1 MSLSLQVNIILILS
15 TIKKTI
21 ELSFCSRLKNNALM
35 VSTVTFAFKIIGPI
49 ISSGVKKVS
58 FSRRR
63 KVSLIKGVFP
73 QPRKLSLIKEV
84 FYSQEHFHRSRKFS
98 TNKKVFQK
106 KCLTKQ
112 IIRKNNLLWSRKS
125 STKKEVFQRK
135 LFLIHQRSFP
145 QSKYF
150 SKNKDFSTVKRIFCK
165 QRSKR
170 LPKSEYFR
178 SIYH

>member
-1 MSLSLQVNIILILS
+1 MSLILQVNIILISS

-58 FSRRR
+58 FSRWR

-84 FYSQEHFHRSRKFS
+84 FHKQEDFPKKMFDQANYPQKQFTLIKEIFH
-98 TNKKVFQK
+98 
-106 KCLTKQ
+106 
-112 IIRKNNLLWSRKS
+112 
-125 STKKEVFQRK
+125 KEG
-135 LFLIHQRSFP
+135 SFP
-145 QSKYF
+145 KKIIFNSSK
-150 SKNKDFSTVKRIFCK
+150 KFSTVKILFQK
-165 QRSKR
+165 
-170 LPKSEYFR
+170 
-178 SIYH
+178 